1 MSDNLV
7 CITNFMHETSSCVT
21 KDQHAA
27 NCDGWQYTWNE
38 KHERLEATGR
48 KCRGCLP
55 RPARHG
61 LLCLSC
67 WEALIQALSD
77 WPAFAAKIRGL
88 DRTVQPD
95 NGGVRTQSV
104 GWVNLPG
111 TMLAI
116 DEVNSY
122 HRSLSEDYDG
132 SLDQWV
138 SSIDGAKDAVM
149 FSRAVTRAKR
159 THQTEEPA
167 RALHRVRCPDC
178 GQLSFVRTPPA
189 GERLPVIVRCQNAEC
204 GKTITENDTTIGD
217 ESKLVVIAAIERI
230 A

>member
-1 MSDNLV
+1 MTGLV
-7 CITNFMHETSSCVT
+7 CITNDMHDISSCTV

-27 NCDGWQYTWNE
+27 NCDGWQYGWNE
-38 KHERLEATGR
+38 KHGRMEATGR

-61 LLCLSC
+61 MLCLNC
-67 WEALIQALSD
+67 WEGVVQALSD
-77 WPAFAAKIRGL
+77 WPDFERKIRGL
-88 DRTVQPD
+88 SRTVQPD
-95 NGGVRTQSV
+95 NGGVRTQSI

-122 HRSLSEDYDG
+122 HRSLWQDYNG
-132 SLDQWV
+132 STDKWTN
-138 SSIDGAKDAVM
+138 SIDGAKDAVQ
-149 FSRAVTRAKR
+149 FSHAVMRAER
-159 THQTEEPA
+159 THQIEEKA
-167 RALHRVRCPDC
+167 RPLHRVRCPDC
-178 GQLSFVRTPPA
+178 GRLSFVRTPPA
-189 GERLPVIVRCQNAEC
+189 GERLPVIVRCQNTDC

-230 A
+230 V